1 MNSSMKGGTNREWD
15 LFLKLSIVGFMVG
28 FVFVMLK
35 IR

>member
-1 MNSSMKGGTNREWD
+1 MKGAMKGGTNREWD

-28 FVFVMLK
+28 FVFVMLQ